1 MMYVREMK
9 RLKEYFDTVD
19 KDTLYQDLVD
29 CGLNTYSK
37 LEEDDKALKL
47 FKEEYL

>member
-29 CGLNTYSK
+29 CGLNSAK
-37 LEEDDKALKL
+37 LEEDSKALKL
-47 FKEEYL
+47 YKEEYL